1 MGTSKNEVL
10 INRNLRLDITIP
22 LASFSHLFFFLSLE
36 LCLPFAFLAKTNLL
50 RTYHGT
56 IIWHWEHQQKSTG
69 IPLVGAVETLERFGV
84 RDEDISVA
92 WVPGSFELPVV
103 AKTLAQTGRYDSV
116 ICLGAVIRGETDH
129 YDMVAGQ
136 SSGGI
141 ASVGLETGIPT
152 IFGVLTA
159 DNMDQAI
166 NRAGGKSGNIGS
178 NAAVAAIETARLIQS
193 IKTG

>member
-1 MGTSKNEVL
+1 MPHELKSDMDGQG
-10 INRNLRLDITIP
+10 LRVAVVVARFNDFVTRQ
-22 LASFSHLFFFLSLE
+22 
-36 LCLPFAFLAKTNLL
+36 LL
-50 RTYHGT
+50 
-56 IIWHWEHQQKSTG
+56 TG
-69 IPLVGAVETLERFGV
+69 ALETLDRHGV
-84 RDEDISVA
+84 RDDDVSIA

-129 YDMVAGQ
+129 YEMVAGQ
-136 SSGGI
+136 SASGI

-178 NAAVAAIETARLIQS
+178 NAAAAAVETARLVQS

>member
-1 MGTSKNEVL
+1 MPRDIKGDMDGQGLRVAVVVARFNEFVT
-10 INRNLRLDITIP
+10 RQ
-22 LASFSHLFFFLSLE
+22 
-36 LCLPFAFLAKTNLL
+36 LL
-50 RTYHGT
+50 N
-56 IIWHWEHQQKSTG
+56 
-69 IPLVGAVETLERFGV
+69 GAVETLGRLGV

-103 AKTLAQTGRYDSV
+103 AKTLAQTSRYDSV

-129 YDMVAGQ
+129 YEMVAGQ

-141 ASVGLETGIPT
+141 ASVGLETGVPT

-166 NRAGGKSGNIGS
+166 NRSGGKSGNAGS
-178 NAAVAAIETARLIQS
+178 NAAIAAVETARLIQS
-193 IKTG
+193 IRTG

>member
-1 MGTSKNEVL
+1 MPQEIVGDMDGQGLRVAVVVARFNEFVT
-10 INRNLRLDITIP
+10 RQ
-22 LASFSHLFFFLSLE
+22 
-36 LCLPFAFLAKTNLL
+36 LL
-50 RTYHGT
+50 N
-56 IIWHWEHQQKSTG
+56 
-69 IPLVGAVETLERFGV
+69 GAVETLARFGV
-84 RDEDISVA
+84 RDEDIGVA

-103 AKTLAQTGRYDSV
+103 AKTLAQTERYDSV

-141 ASVGLETGIPT
+141 ASVGLETGVPT

-178 NAAVAAIETARLIQS
+178 NAAVAAVETARLIQS